1 MRPVDAADRFAIED
15 LFAVFHWALDTG
27 DVEGFAD
34 CFADGGR
41 MLLRTQRGE
50 MRYQGRDGMIAMAET
65 FRAWDRFPGCQHFA
79 GQLLIE
85 LGDDGQSGRA
95 RSFCMV
101 AECRGEP
108 PYALRYAGRSDDRL
122 RRSGERWL
130 FEERQVRLWHG
141 AALVNRPLG
150 SAA

>member
-1 MRPVDAADRFAIED
+1 VRPADAADRLAIED
-15 LFAVFHWALDTG
+15 LFALFHWALDTG

-34 CFADGGR
+34 CFVDGGR
-41 MLLRTQRGE
+41 MQLQAQHSSMHYE
-50 MRYQGRDGMIAMAET
+50 GREGLIAMAET

-79 GQLLIE
+79 GQPLIE
-85 LGDDGQSGRA
+85 LDDDGLGGRV

-130 FEERQVRLWHG
+130 FEERQVFLWHG
-141 AALVNRPLG
+141 EAMVNRPLQVG
-150 SAA
+150 T